1 MPEFIQWKIDHVTP
15 EGLELLGEVM
25 NQFILWHKWDII
37 LTARTPLVALQLHL
51 EGVVEEGEIHD
62 HHLLEMPWSSPLVLS
77 WCLRCHSLHCLVAS
91 MCMRCHSPRRLVAS
105 MCMRCHNHHRL
116 VASMCMMRCDNLH
129 YKRNRHMHNKR
140 PHDNKKCLQKK
151 FMHKKVPARSQKFEN
166 CIQCTKGDP
175 MCRS

>member
-1 MPEFIQWKIDHVTP
+1 MAKVTSF
-15 EGLELLGEVM
+15 ELINHDTVFFSHNKTSYWLLVRRLWHYSYIWRELLRRGRYM
-25 NQFILWHKWDII
+25 TTTCLRCHG
-37 LTARTPLVALQLHL
+37 LHR
-51 EGVVEEGEIHD
+51 
-62 HHLLEMPWSSPLVLS
+62 LVLS
-77 WCLRCHSLHCLVAS
+77 WCLRCHSLHRLIAS
-91 MCMRCHSPRRLVAS
+91 MCMRCHSPRRLVVS

-175 MCRS
+175 MCWS

>member
-1 MPEFIQWKIDHVTP
+1 MTTTCLRCH
-15 EGLELLGEVM
+15 GL
-25 NQFILWHKWDII
+25 H
-37 LTARTPLVALQLHL
+37 R
-51 EGVVEEGEIHD
+51 
-62 HHLLEMPWSSPLVLS
+62 LVLS
-77 WCLRCHSLHCLVAS
+77 WCLRCHSLHRLVAS
-91 MCMRCHSPRRLVAS
+91 MCKRCHSPRRLVAS

-151 FMHKKVPARSQKFEN
+151 FLHKKVPARSQKFEN

-175 MCRS
+175 MCRSQMSRMRPSGLPMTSSSLRTESLKSQDLRRPSPANGNQFKPRHQAKSSM